1 MRAWLIRGCV
11 LAVSHAGAQVLL
23 AELAVVSHA
32 VLGWARPV
40 ALGLLIAIAFAGGML
55 DAHRRDPGVLW
66 LKASLVAGWLA
77 ALLGVL
83 GKALLVDETGVSALG
98 GALTGGAAFTALLVL
113 VPASLGML
121 ASRLVRR
128 IRYGKPPEPDDED
141 EDPDPQLESPSRP
154 RRGGLTSRPAQ
165 RGRSARPSP
174 R

>member
-11 LAVSHAGAQVLL
+11 LAVLHAGAQVLL
-23 AELAVVSHA
+23 AELAVVSNA
-32 VLGWARPV
+32 ALGWARPV

-55 DAHRRDPGVLW
+55 DVHRREPGLMW

-121 ASRLVRR
+121 ASRLIRR
-128 IRYGKPPEPDDED
+128 IRYGKPPEPDDSE
-141 EDPDPQLESPSRP
+141 PDPPSRPEPRSRP

-165 RGRSARPSP
+165 HGGPARPSA